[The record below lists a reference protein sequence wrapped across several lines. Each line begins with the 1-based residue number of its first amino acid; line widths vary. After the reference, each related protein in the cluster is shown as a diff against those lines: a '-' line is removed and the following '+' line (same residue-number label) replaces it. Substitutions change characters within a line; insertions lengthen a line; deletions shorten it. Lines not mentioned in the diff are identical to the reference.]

1 MSANNIAA
9 LFRNRS
15 SPTPLEL
22 ETFAH
27 ELTKS
32 DRENIFFNEGR
43 FHSKKQLYVAAME
56 NLVNTGRMFNMHG
69 DHVWNLG
76 TTESGEGFTTRPQA
90 VQVPP
95 NQIWVLLTKKYTVTY
110 AGPQQDTANWCA
122 FKHLCWPI
130 TGAVGGSSP
139 DNCYGAD
146 PVFLGQSKDLD
157 LIKMYDMDNEE
168 NPDPV
173 ITIADRIKARNKAKA
188 KKEEEQKNKVDLKA
202 QIKAGGVDEDEWEDF
217 VDTPFR
223 AHGRNKK
230 INNDGKELYWNIQMF
245 YGGDPKKYGR
255 TDADRKTKGY
265 DGDWCYVQRHL
276 FEQSPIQGTNG
287 VVTDAA
293 FNNFKLGNPVHHEK
307 DCFLSN
313 GGELPMGAY
322 LHHLDGKPRKNI
334 ASELNMRK
342 LEGEEKENA
351 QSEWTALEANLKVE
365 LGVQLVPQTEM
376 YKRTRL
382 RDWGEDFYVYTGD
395 FQLSNSMVDE
405 KFNNSHTQKLSQT
418 YKSEQLEWEN
428 VGVHRSINDTEK
440 LMNYYYEQDRGAPSI
455 NILCS
460 CSPGYE
466 TPKTQRVDRNSV
478 MRTNN
483 EALRDRIEYLGRKGN
498 YCKLR
503 GAFIDAAFGQG
514 GAARH
519 PGIARL
525 VQQCSSPIYPQYEDH
540 KGITLAGRDDREAFY
555 INLGKT
561 FQAIQA
567 GVPETLGSAQPY
579 TFSPLIFLAYYNA
592 ARNPAFAGSSS
603 VSLNNFAKQYSR
615 WYNGDEITRG
625 IHETQNWISAPS
637 IKRHLLLPYERE
649 VELINKVESGLLTQG
664 GARQLRFGWWG
675 LNFIPATD
683 QTEAHLVPIQGGRWN
698 QVFGG
703 GGAIHPPLPSTI
715 FRGGSKTKKRRK
727 RKRKRKKRRKKTKR
741 KLKKNRKKRA
751 RNSTRKK
758 KGRGKLAN
766 NQRKEI

>member
-1 MSANNIAA
+1 MSTNNIAE
-9 LFRNRS
+9 LFQNRS
-15 SPTPLEL
+15 SPTLLEL
-22 ETFAH
+22 ETFAQ

-32 DRENIFFNEGR
+32 DRENMFFNEGR
-43 FHSKKQLYVAAME
+43 FHSKKQLYIAAME
-56 NLVNTGRMFNMHG
+56 NLDNTGRMFNMHG

-76 TTESGEGFTTRPQA
+76 PTEDGQGFTSRPQA

-95 NQIWVLLTKKYTVTY
+95 NQIWVVLTKKYTVTY
-110 AGPQQDTANWCA
+110 AAAQQDTANWCA

-130 TGAVGGSSP
+130 TGAVGGERA

-168 NPDPV
+168 EPDPV
-173 ITIADRIKARNKAKA
+173 MWIAERLKARRKAKA
-188 KKEEEQKNKVDLKA
+188 EKEEEQKNKTDLRA
-202 QIKAGGVDEDEWEDF
+202 QIEAGGVDEDEWEDF

-223 AHGRNKK
+223 ARGRNKK
-230 INNDGKELYWNIQMF
+230 INDDGKELYWNIQMF
-245 YGGDPKKYGR
+245 YGGDPEKYGR
-255 TDADRKTKGY
+255 TDADRKKKGY

-276 FEQSPIQGTNG
+276 FEQSPNQGTNG
-287 VVTDAA
+287 VVTAAA
-293 FNNFKLGNPVHHEK
+293 FNNFKLGKPVRDESECFFRK
-307 DCFLSN
+307 DGG

-322 LHHLDGKPRKNI
+322 LHHLDGNPHKNI
-334 ASELNMRK
+334 ASELNMRR
-342 LEGEEKENA
+342 LEGKEKADALVEWNAVEE
-351 QSEWTALEANLKVE
+351 NLKGV
-365 LGVQLVPQTEM
+365 LGVQVVPQTEM

-382 RDWGEDFYVYTGD
+382 RDWGEDFYVYTRD
-395 FQLSNSMVDE
+395 FQANSMVDE
-405 KFNNSHTQKLSQT
+405 KFNNSHTQTLTQT
-418 YKSEQLEWEN
+418 YKSEQLGWEN

-440 LMNYYYEQDRGAPSI
+440 LMEYYYEQDKAAPSI
-455 NILCS
+455 NILCA

-503 GAFIDAAFGQG
+503 GAFIDAAFGKG
-514 GAARH
+514 GASRH
-519 PGIARL
+519 PDIASL
-525 VQQCSSPIYPQYEDH
+525 VQNCKSPIYPQYEDH

-603 VSLNNFAKQYSR
+603 VSLNNFDKQYST
-615 WYNGDEITRG
+615 WYNGNEITRG
-625 IHETQNWISAPS
+625 IHATQNWISAPS

-664 GARQLRFGWWG
+664 GARQLRFKWWG
-675 LNFIPATD
+675 LNFIPAGGTVD
-683 QTEAHLVPIQGGRWN
+683 EAQLVPIQGGRWN

-703 GGAIHPPLPSTI
+703 GGAIPPPLPSTI

-727 RKRKRKKRRKKTKR
+727 RKRKRKRRKKTKKYR
-741 KLKKNRKKRA
+741 RRRKKR
-751 RNSTRKK
+751 TRRHKK
-758 KGRGKLAN
+758 K
-766 NQRKEI
+766 